1 MPTAPTDAPLLSVIV
16 PTYRRRD
23 LTLCAVESVLTQS
36 GPWRIEA
43 VVAIDGSPDDTA
55 AALRERYAGD
65 ARVRVLELPHA
76 GASAARN
83 AGFAAARGEYVCFL
97 DSDDHWLPGT
107 LAVFAAIFAAQP
119 ALAFASVDGCSIAR
133 PDFPTIA
140 HLVAHDSPGWTH
152 ARFAAL
158 APPAVAAPSVCA
170 PGTRF
175 LCGDFFAPILFG
187 DLFYLSAMVM
197 RRDAVAAAGP
207 FTERFRFFNDWEFFA
222 RLCLQGPG
230 AYLDHD
236 GFRRDTGRPD
246 QISRRRPATAMPR
259 RHLYILRSLPRR
271 FPARA
276 AAYTAVLRTALDD
289 AQYVMGRALLGSR
302 HRRWARR
309 YLLNCFKRGYKRA
322 RCFALLAASF
332 LRK

>member
-1 MPTAPTDAPLLSVIV
+1 MPTASLDAALLSVIV
-16 PTYRRRD
+16 PTYKRRD
-23 LTLCAVESVLTQS
+23 LTLSAVESVLTQES
-36 GPWRIEA
+36 PWRVEA
-43 VVAIDGSPDDTA
+43 IVAIDGSPDDTA
-55 AALRERYAGD
+55 AALRQRYGGD

-83 AGFAAARGEYVCFL
+83 AGFAAARGEFVCFL

-107 LAVFAAIFAAQP
+107 LAVFAAIFAAEP
-119 ALAFASVDGCSIAR
+119 SLAFASVDGCSIAR

-152 ARFAAL
+152 ARFATL
-158 APPAVAAPSVCA
+158 APPAATVPPGCA
-170 PGTRF
+170 PDVRF
-175 LCGDFFAPILFG
+175 LRGDFFAPILFG

-276 AAYTAVLRTALDD
+276 AAYTAVLRAALDD

-309 YLLNCFKRGYKRA
+309 YLLNCFKHGYKRA
-322 RCFALLAASF
+322 RCFALLTASF

>member
-1 MPTAPTDAPLLSVIV
+1 MSSAPPVSPLLSVIV
-16 PTYRRRD
+16 PTYKRRG
-23 LTLCAVESVLTQS
+23 LTLRALESVLTQQS
-36 GPWRIEA
+36 SWRVEA
-43 VVAIDGSPDDTA
+43 IVAIDGSPDDTA
-55 AALRERYAGD
+55 AAVRERYAGD
-65 ARVRVLELPHA
+65 ARVQVLELPHA

-83 AGFAAARGEYVCFL
+83 AGFAVARGEFVCFL

-107 LAVFAAIFAAQP
+107 LAVFAAIFATQP

-152 ARFAAL
+152 ARFATL
-158 APPAVAAPSVCA
+158 APPAAAAPPGCA
-170 PGTRF
+170 PGARF

-246 QISRRRPATAMPR
+246 QISRRRPITAMPR
-259 RHLYILRSLPRR
+259 RQLYILRSLPRR

-276 AAYTAVLRTALDD
+276 SRYAAVLQSALDD
-289 AQYVMGRALLGSR
+289 AHYVMGRALLRSP

-309 YLLNCFKRGYKRA
+309 YLLNCFQRGYKRA
-322 RCFALLAASF
+322 RCCALLAAAF